1 MLSIYSKKYNCAICI
16 FAVLRESWFF
26 HLKWKMNKM
35 KGEENNDWKNSF
47 LGNKL
52 FREAINKC
60 VQLQISNLDY
70 VSNLKFS
77 KNFQTVQLF
86 ITKFPIK
93 QKRHLRFP
101 HLISESIKLFPRILS
116 HLSTLNEVYDFRN
129 HSYHIP
135 MYIPLQ

>member
-1 MLSIYSKKYNCAICI
+1 
-16 FAVLRESWFF
+16 
-26 HLKWKMNKM
+26 MNKM

-93 QKRHLRFP
+93 QKRHLR
-101 HLISESIKLFPRILS
+101 ISSFNL
-116 HLSTLNEVYDFRN
+116 
-129 HSYHIP
+129 
-135 MYIPLQ
+135 

>member
-1 MLSIYSKKYNCAICI
+1 
-16 FAVLRESWFF
+16 
-26 HLKWKMNKM
+26 M

-77 KNFQTVQLF
+77 RKIFKPSNFLLPSFQLSKKG
-86 ITKFPIK
+86 T
-93 QKRHLRFP
+93 
-101 HLISESIKLFPRILS
+101 
-116 HLSTLNEVYDFRN
+116 YDFL
-129 HSYHIP
+129 I
-135 MYIPLQ
+135 